1 MLRLQFIRVL
11 GETNACSTC
20 SVASKS
26 CASASS
32 VLALSRSLRAT
43 ESSALEV
50 VASISLP
57 FHELHLVLELQL
69 VLGEACVRLGK
80 LHTVGGAYFDS
91 GDQHQ
96 GVAPSSGGESPLVTF
111 PLPPIPR
118 GVWTARCLDTS
129 SKKGERSAPLLRTYR
144 DELEAKRGVSSHR
157 RSPSD

>member
-1 MLRLQFIRVL
+1 MFHVQCGEQVLRLGQL
-11 GETNACSTC
+11 GFGPLTITPSDR
-20 SVASKS
+20 KLRLG
-26 CASASS
+26 SS
-32 VLALSRSLRAT
+32 GLGPEA
-43 ESSALEV
+43 
-50 VASISLP
+50 ISLP

-96 GVAPSSGGESPLVTF
+96 GGAPSSGGESPLVTF